1 MGNKNKS
8 RNGTLPNTPPVIH
21 VIWQDTYALDD
32 DWHPAAVTIERRL
45 MRTIGFKIAEND
57 EYVLIASTYDPTADT
72 YGSAIAIHKPC
83 IHATRTITG
92 Q

>member
-1 MGNKNKS
+1 MGKHKHAAI
-8 RNGTLPNTPPVIH
+8 PPQPPIVH

-32 DWHPAAVTIERRL
+32 EWHPAAVTIERRL
-45 MRTIGFKIAEND
+45 IRTIGFKIAEND
-57 EYVLIASTYDPTADT
+57 EYVVIASTYDPTADT

-83 IHATRTITG
+83 IHATSTISG